1 MNPAIAFL
9 LLLGLTTC
17 DERDTQCSIDLLF
30 RCNYKASRGK
40 YMLRNTQ
47 HVTSCAMST
56 AHTCRRLLVTFTTV
70 LLSAPE
76 SFRPPK
82 TMLDRLW
89 RSGIVHVQRGLGW
102 WRPGGARSGQSL
114 LRLWL
119 AEHLGSEAKLAL
131 FSRLV
136 GREWYMTLEAVEY
149 KRCKAC
155 SSQWSFKVIHP
166 S

>member
-1 MNPAIAFL
+1 
-9 LLLGLTTC
+9 
-17 DERDTQCSIDLLF
+17 
-30 RCNYKASRGK
+30 
-40 YMLRNTQ
+40 
-47 HVTSCAMST
+47 MST

-119 AEHLGSEAKLAL
+119 AEHLAVKRSSRFFRAL
-131 FSRLV
+131 SAEN
-136 GREWYMTLEAVEY
+136 GT
-149 KRCKAC
+149 
-155 SSQWSFKVIHP
+155 
-166 S
+166 